1 MPQDPYAE
9 FGAPIKPPAK
19 GDPYAEFG
27 DPVAQQTPPPQTGN
41 DRLFKGMGTEPATI
55 SAAPTGVKA
64 WLQNAEND
72 FRRGGQST
80 IVGKILHAA
89 GANPNGV
96 DSGTGSYAA
105 DTVASVPLGLLHAA
119 QGVAETPEHPLMGP
133 LHALGGVAQA
143 ATIPAAFIAPE
154 TQALKDASAAS
165 QVRQAILP
173 TKQEVGKLFQPIEA
187 AAKDTP
193 VNLTDVRRIAE
204 EAQRSDAA
212 GGGAPPVIKKFLK
225 RTEPTPANFP
235 SPAEPAPAMN
245 YPEAR
250 LFAQNSGRLSA
261 SDKMAANGPMQRLVG
276 EFAAALKDANR
287 AAAEKVGMGEE
298 YDQAMKRY
306 ASVAKRDEFLG
317 NLKKIATDAVV
328 KHGATA
334 VGLGAGGALAYKLLS
349 DKK

>member
-1 MPQDPYAE
+1 MGDIFDQA
-9 FGAPIKPPAK
+9 AKLKQPPT
-19 GDPYAEFG
+19 GDIFDQA
-27 DPVAQQTPPPQTGN
+27 VAGTPPPAETAT
-41 DRLFKGMGTEPATI
+41 DRLTKGMGTEPATI
-55 SAAPTGVKA
+55 SAAPTGVRA
-64 WLQNAEND
+64 WLSDAEND
-72 FRRGGQST
+72 LRRGGQST
-80 IVGKILHAA
+80 LVGKILHAA

-119 QGVAETPEHPLMGP
+119 QGVAETPEHPVMGP

-143 ATIPAAFIAPE
+143 AMIPGAFIAPE
-154 TQALKDASAAS
+154 TQALKDASMAS
-165 QVRQAILP
+165 RARQAVLP
-173 TKQEVGKLFQPIEA
+173 AKQEVGKLFQPIEA
-187 AAKDTP
+187 AAKNTP
-193 VNLTDVRRIAE
+193 VNLSEVRRIAE
-204 EAQRSDAA
+204 EAQRSDQA

-235 SPAEPAPAMN
+235 SPAEPAAAMN

-261 SDKMAANGPMQRLVG
+261 SDKMAANEPMQRLVG

-317 NLKKIATDAVV
+317 SIKKIATDAVV
-328 KHGATA
+328 KHAATA